1 MAGYQST
8 KWPIDPFTRQRID
21 ALTITGLLILNKPRG
36 LTSHDVV
43 VRVRRAIKVKQ
54 VGHAGTLDPLATG
67 VLVVCLGQATRISE
81 YLLGHDK
88 TYRATIR
95 LGVETDTYDA
105 DGRVTARHEVG
116 VDRPAI
122 ERALAQFIG
131 LIQQVPPMHSAL
143 KRGGQKLYELA
154 RAGVEIDR
162 PARPITIHSIDLI
175 DWQSPDLTIG
185 VHCSAGTYIRSLAHD
200 LGKELGTG
208 AHLIALERTAS
219 GTFTL
224 AEATALDEFE
234 ASVRTGNWQTQL
246 HSIDQALSEWPAVTL
261 NPAERTRAITG
272 APIESLPLGGVHCR
286 AHDEHGRLIA
296 LLVFDQKKQHWRAD
310 KVFVN
315 E

>member
-1 MAGYQST
+1 VT
-8 KWPIDPFTRQRID
+8 
-21 ALTITGLLILNKPRG
+21 LTTNGLLILNKPHG

-43 VRVRRAIKVKQ
+43 ARVRRAIQVKQ

-67 VLVVCLGQATRISE
+67 VLVVCVGQATRISE

-105 DGRVTARHEVG
+105 DGRVIARHEVS
-116 VDRPAI
+116 VDRSAI
-122 ERALAQFIG
+122 ERTSAKFIG
-131 LIQQVPPMHSAL
+131 PIRQVPPMHSAL
-143 KRGGQKLYELA
+143 KHGGQKLYELA
-154 RAGVEIDR
+154 RAGLEVDR

-175 DWQSPDLTIG
+175 DWQSPDVTID

-200 LGKELGTG
+200 LGQELGTG

-219 GTFTL
+219 GPFRL
-224 AEATALDEFE
+224 AEAITLDEFE
-234 ASVRTGNWQTQL
+234 ALAHEHQWQAQL
-246 HSIDQALSEWPAVTL
+246 HSIDQALGEWPAVTL
-261 NPAERTRAITG
+261 NQAQRTRAITG
-272 APIESLPLGGVHCR
+272 GPIDSLPLDGVHGR

-296 LLVFDQKKQHWRAD
+296 LLVFDQKKKQWRAD